1 MSCSPQLSPAAA
13 RAAARNCHSSE
24 TQQPDKQS
32 ASGLQPASVDGRIPD
47 NRTSKSQNASWM
59 YHDIYIYTSVTTVVD
74 GILHTYTYNI
84 YIYMWLCGCACVFA
98 FLQVK
103 LVLPS
108 TVCTRFSSRNWLQ
121 QVCSFHY
128 GKFKEILL
136 RHVKRSAEM
145 EDVPGSPKKIEKHVA
160 LT

>member
-1 MSCSPQLSPAAA
+1 MSKLGKSMSCSPQLSPAAA

-84 YIYMWLCGCACVFA
+84 YIIYIYICDHVGVRVYSLSYKSSWSYQAQSALVSRRGIDYSRCAA
-98 FLQVK
+98 FTMESSK
-103 LVLPS
+103 
-108 TVCTRFSSRNWLQ
+108 RF
-121 QVCSFHY
+121 CFD
-128 GKFKEILL
+128 
-136 RHVKRSAEM
+136 M
-145 EDVPGSPKKIEKHVA
+145 
-160 LT
+160 

>member
-59 YHDIYIYTSVTTVVD
+59 YHDIYIPQSLQLLMAYY
-74 GILHTYTYNI
+74 IHIHII
-84 YIYMWLCGCACVFA
+84 YIYICDYVGVRVYSLSYKSSWSYQAQSALVSRRGIDYSRCAAFTMESSKRFCFDMWNGQLKWKMC
-98 FLQVK
+98 LDH
-103 LVLPS
+103 
-108 TVCTRFSSRNWLQ
+108 R
-121 QVCSFHY
+121 
-128 GKFKEILL
+128 
-136 RHVKRSAEM
+136 KRS
-145 EDVPGSPKKIEKHVA
+145 KN
-160 LT
+160 T